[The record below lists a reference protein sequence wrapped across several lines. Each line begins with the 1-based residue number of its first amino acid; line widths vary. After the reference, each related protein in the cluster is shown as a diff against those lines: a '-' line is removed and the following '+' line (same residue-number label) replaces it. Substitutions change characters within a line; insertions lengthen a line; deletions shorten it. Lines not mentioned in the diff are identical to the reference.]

1 MAKSIQALLNES
13 NTLLFSCYTLFPF
26 TLFPS
31 KIEISETRVEIIYGI
46 FFFANQSVSIL
57 IQDIINVVVSTNIF
71 FGSVHFEIKGF
82 TKNPPAVHRLSKQD
96 AIKIKQIVTGLI
108 EMKQAHV
115 SLEEAAGNKK
125 TLIQEIGTAPTE
137 VPIQ

>member
-1 MAKSIQALLNES
+1 MAKSIHTLLDES

-46 FFFANQSVSIL
+46 FFFADQRVSIL
-57 IQDIINVVVSTNIF
+57 IQDIINVVVSTNII
-71 FGSVHFEIKGF
+71 FGTVSFEIKGF

-96 AIKIKQIVTGLI
+96 ALKIKQIVMGLI
-108 EMKQAHV
+108 EMKQAQV
-115 SLEEAAGNKK
+115 SFEQAEGKNQV
-125 TLIQEIGTAPTE
+125 LIQEIGTAPSE
-137 VPIQ
+137 APIE